1 MARTTLTDTGGGTS
15 TRSLRTACL
24 VADSRR
30 FCDKLIELAAAL
42 SIGAVIGAIGDALSA
57 DNDSLSDSD

>member
-1 MARTTLTDTGGGTS
+1 
-15 TRSLRTACL
+15 L